1 MRLKG
6 CVRGFGFSSFTL
18 TFSERVLATKEPKN
32 ETPADRIRD
41 LERKIRELNE
51 IKEVLR
57 ENEEKFR
64 NLFNRSNDAIFFHDL
79 HGKIID
85 ANQKALTLFQYTNE
99 EIKSLQISSL
109 HPEDATEKSNQAL
122 DTIMRD
128 GFLRF
133 EIDFRKKNGGVFPAE
148 VSSSIFTSGGGKFIQ
163 KIVRDISRRK
173 QAERALRNSEAKLRA
188 IFNAS
193 PLAIV
198 LVARDGKV
206 LDTNTEHAERLKMTR
221 SQMIGKCIWDL
232 LPSSVLGHRKRQVE
246 TVFDTGMPLS
256 GEDEREGVWNEYH
269 IHPAIRNANGDVEAV
284 IVEALDIT
292 DRKHARN
299 ALIESENRYRT
310 LFDSSHS
317 VMLIIDP
324 ENGDILDA
332 NPAAISFYGW
342 PREEITMM
350 KISGINVLTNSQV
363 ICEMQMAKQELRRV
377 FHFKHRLA
385 NGNTRDVEVYSGPI
399 SIQGRQVLFSIVH
412 DITQR
417 NRAEEERNKLI
428 SELQTA
434 LKEIKTLRGI
444 LPICSGCKKIR
455 DDQGYWNLIEDYI
468 HEHSEAELSHGL
480 CPDCTQKLYPELYAR
495 LVRKKAPE
503 PEG

>member
-1 MRLKG
+1 M
-6 CVRGFGFSSFTL
+6 V
-18 TFSERVLATKEPKN
+18 SEKPKN

-41 LERKIRELNE
+41 LEREIRELHE
-51 IKEVLR
+51 VKEVLR

-64 NLFNRSNDAIFFHDL
+64 NLFNRSNDAIFIHDL
-79 HGKIID
+79 DGNIID
-85 ANQKALTLFQYTNE
+85 ANQKALILFQYTNE
-99 EIKSLQISSL
+99 EIKTLQIPSL
-109 HPEDATEKSNQAL
+109 HPEDAAEKSNRTL
-122 DTIMRD
+122 DTIIRD

-133 EIDFRKKNGGVFPAE
+133 EIDFRKKNGEVFPAE
-148 VSSSIFTSGGGKFIQ
+148 VSSSIFASGGGKFIQ
-163 KIVRDISRRK
+163 KIVRDISHQK
-173 QAERALRNSEAKLRA
+173 QAEKALRDSEAKLRA

-206 LDTNTEHAERLKMTR
+206 LDTNTEHADRLKMTR
-221 SQMIGKCIWDL
+221 GQMIGKCIWEL
-232 LPSSVLGHRKRQVE
+232 LPASVLGHRKRQVG

-269 IHPAIRNANGDVEAV
+269 IHPAIRNSNGDVEAV

-299 ALIESENRYRT
+299 ALIESENRYRS
-310 LFDSSHS
+310 LFNNSHS

-324 ENGDILDA
+324 VSGKILDA

-342 PREEITMM
+342 RREEITAM
-350 KISGINVLTNSQV
+350 KISDINVLTNAQV
-363 ICEMQMAKQELRRV
+363 LQEMQKAKQELRRV
-377 FHFKHRLA
+377 FLFRHRLA
-385 NGNTRDVEVYSGPI
+385 NGNILDVEVYSGPI
-399 SIQGRQVLFSIVH
+399 IIQGRELLFSIVH
-412 DITQR
+412 DISQR
-417 NRAEEERNKLI
+417 KKAEEERNKLI
-428 SELQTA
+428 AELQSA

-455 DDQGYWNLIEDYI
+455 DDQGYWNLLEDYI
-468 HEHSEAELSHGL
+468 HEHSEAEFSHGL
-480 CPDCTQKLYPELYAR
+480 CPDCIAKLYPELHAR
-495 LVRKKAPE
+495 LGRKKTPE